1 MHCHFRSLSGYSQ
14 HAVLALLLYIL
25 LACSAYAQLALPA
38 NAANATTTL
47 IAVPER
53 SVVALGATQNVNLEP
68 ALQFFLDSTG
78 RFTQEQIEALPA
90 TAFAGVKPSASYLI
104 GNGALWLQFDAVNN
118 RPQTHWRLT
127 VPLPGVDDV
136 SLYYRGQDGQWAVQQ
151 AGDRRAIS
159 NWTQPARYPVF
170 SLSHELGKQVRYFV
184 KIEHARVPYSVMP
197 RIVTDAQLLDSELL
211 SHILLGAY
219 FGLAALVVVLALANT
234 VAYRDAGFGTYAL
247 YIALFTLSQGM
258 FTSVAGLYWW
268 PEWPALNRGLSFTF
282 VLAVAAATWFVRTV
296 VMPRRFSPALDKA
309 VLTLVVV
316 LPLAGLMDMLLQ
328 TQLTF
333 SVYNWLLSL
342 DLFLLVMVI
351 LAAVYA
357 GDRHSRWVAYG
368 FSPILAASMLP
379 LLRNYG
385 AIPSSFWTEYAM
397 LIGSAIEVPILFYG
411 LYRRMAQGRSIN
423 LRASSVR
430 YADPLTGVYTAKI
443 VSQKLQQLLDVTQ
456 RQHQPFAL
464 LAIELTNYAE
474 LLKKYNR
481 DTADRALVMA
491 AVRIRSVARAVD
503 TVARIGETQFGL
515 LIEGPVNINDANDMA
530 TQILAAGLRATNEL
544 PEREPLRFHIALG
557 HHGAPTAPYPAQAEA
572 FLTRLLAALNE
583 MNDGSGKAIRIAK
596 I

>member
-1 MHCHFRSLSGYSQ
+1 MYRQ
-14 HAVLALLLYIL
+14 HTLLALLLNL
-25 LACSAYAQLALPA
+25 LMACSAYAQVSLPA
-38 NAANATTTL
+38 SQIAPVPAAYAAPAGPVVTL
-47 IAVPER
+47 GSTPT
-53 SVVALGATQNVNLEP
+53 LNLEP
-68 ALQFFLDSTG
+68 ALRFFLDTTG
-78 RFTQEQIEALPA
+78 QLTQDQLEALPEA
-90 TAFAGVKPSASYLI
+90 SFARVQTGAPFLI

-136 SLYYRGQDGQWAVQQ
+136 SLFYRGQDGQWAVQQ

-159 NWTQPARYPVF
+159 NWTQPGRYPVF

-197 RIVTDAQLLDSELL
+197 RIVTDAQLLETELL

-247 YIALFTLSQGM
+247 YIALFTLAQGM

-296 VMPRRFSPALDKA
+296 VMPKRFSPALDKA

-342 DLFLLVMVI
+342 DLFLLFTVVFV
-351 LAAVYA
+351 AVYS
-357 GDRHSRWVAYG
+357 GDKHSRWVAYG
-368 FSPILAASMLP
+368 FLPILAASMLP

-385 AIPSSFWTEYAM
+385 AIASSFWTEYAM

-411 LYRRMAQGRSIN
+411 LYRRMAQDRSIN

-430 YADPLTGVYTAKI
+430 YSDPLTGVYTAKI
-443 VSQKLQQLLDVTQ
+443 VRQKLLQVLDATP
-456 RQHQPFAL
+456 RYHQPFAL
-464 LAIELTNYAE
+464 LAIELTNYAD

-491 AVRIRSVARAVD
+491 AARIRSVARSAD
-503 TVARIGETQFGL
+503 TVARLGETQFAL
-515 LIEGPVNINDANDMA
+515 LMEGPITANDANDVA
-530 TQILAAGLRATNEL
+530 TKILAAGLRATNEL
-544 PEREPLRFHIALG
+544 PEREPLRFNIALS
-557 HHGAPTAPYPAQAEA
+557 HYNEPRAPFPARAESA
-572 FLTRLLAALNE
+572 LTQLLAAVKE
-583 MNDGSGKAIRIAK
+583 MNDGSGKAIRFLK
-596 I
+596 L

>member
-1 MHCHFRSLSGYSQ
+1 MYRQ
-14 HAVLALLLYIL
+14 HLLLALLLNIL
-25 LACSAYAQLALPA
+25 LACNVHAQGQLPA
-38 NAANATTTL
+38 SLAEPAPVAKVAAERNVVTL
-47 IAVPER
+47 
-53 SVVALGATQNVNLEP
+53 GGTQTVNLEP
-68 ALQFFLDSTG
+68 ALLFFLDSTG
-78 RFTQEQIEALPA
+78 RLTQDQIEALPDA
-90 TAFAGVKPSASYLI
+90 TLARVQPGAPFLI

-170 SLSHELGKQVRYFV
+170 SISHELGKQVRYFV

-247 YIALFTLSQGM
+247 YIALFTLAQGM

-268 PEWPALNRGLSFTF
+268 PEWPALNRGLTFTF

-296 VMPRRFSPALDKA
+296 VMPKRFSPALDKA

-316 LPLAGLMDMLLQ
+316 LPLAGLLDMLLQ

-333 SVYNWLLSL
+333 NVYNWLLSL
-342 DLFLLVMVI
+342 DFLLLFVVI
-351 LAAVYA
+351 SAAIFA

-385 AIPSSFWTEYAM
+385 VIPSSFWTEYAM
-397 LIGSAIEVPILFYG
+397 LIGSAIEVPIMFYG
-411 LYRRMAQGRSIN
+411 LYRRMAQDRSIN

-430 YADPLTGVYTAKI
+430 YADPLTGVYSAKV
-443 VSQKLQQLLDVTQ
+443 VSQKLKQLLAATP

-464 LAIELTNYAE
+464 LAIDLTNYAE

-491 AVRIRSVARAVD
+491 AARIRSVARSVD

-515 LIEGPVNINDANDMA
+515 LIEGPVNTNDANDMA
-530 TQILAAGLRATNEL
+530 TRILAAGLRATNEL
-544 PEREPLRFHIALG
+544 PEREPLRFNIALG
-557 HHGAPTAPYPAQAEA
+557 HHGEPNAAYPAQAESVMT
-572 FLTRLLAALNE
+572 LLLAALVE
-583 MNDGSGKAIRIAK
+583 MKDGSGKAIRVLK

>member
-1 MHCHFRSLSGYSQ
+1 MYRRHTL
-14 HAVLALLLYIL
+14 LALLLNL
-25 LACSAYAQLALPA
+25 LMACSVHAQVRLPASQVAPGPAAYA
-38 NAANATTTL
+38 AA
-47 IAVPER
+47 EGD
-53 SVVALGATQNVNLEP
+53 VVALGSTPTLNLEP
-68 ALQFFLDSTG
+68 VFRSFLDRTG
-78 RFTQEQIEALPA
+78 RFNQDQIEALTDA
-90 TAFAGVKPSASYLI
+90 TFSRVQPGAPYLI
-104 GNGALWLQFDAVNN
+104 GTGALWLQFDAVNN

-136 SLYYRGQDGQWAVQQ
+136 SLYYRGQDGQWVVQQ

-159 NWTQPARYPVF
+159 NWTQPGRYPVF
-170 SLSHELGKQVRYFV
+170 SISHELGTQVRYFV
-184 KIEHARVPYSVMP
+184 RIEHARVPYSVMP
-197 RIVTDAQLLDSELL
+197 RIVTDAQLLDAELL

-234 VAYRDAGFGTYAL
+234 VAYRDAGFGTYAV

-258 FTSVAGLYWW
+258 FTGVAGLYWW
-268 PEWPALNRGLSFTF
+268 PDWPALNQGLTFTF

-296 VMPRRFSPALDKA
+296 VMPKRFSPLLDKA

-316 LPLAGLMDMLLQ
+316 LPLAGLLDMLLQ

-342 DLFLLVMVI
+342 DLFLMFAVV
-351 LAAVYA
+351 AVAVYA
-357 GDRHSRWVAYG
+357 GDKHSRWVAYG

-379 LLRNYG
+379 LLRNFG

-423 LRASSVR
+423 MRASSVR
-430 YADPLTGVYTAKI
+430 YADPLTGVYVAK
-443 VSQKLQQLLDVTQ
+443 VVRQKLQQVLELTP
-456 RQHQPFAL
+456 RHRQPFAL

-491 AVRIRSVARAVD
+491 AVRIRSVARSVD
-503 TVARIGETQFGL
+503 TVARLGDTQFGL
-515 LIEGPVNINDANDMA
+515 LMEGPISANDANDVA
-530 TQILAAGLRATNEL
+530 TKILAAGLRATNEL
-544 PEREPLRFHIALG
+544 PEREPLRFHIALS
-557 HHGAPTAPYPAQAEA
+557 HRNEPQASYPAQAEA
-572 FLTRLLAALNE
+572 MLIQLLTAVKE
-583 MNDGSGKAIRIAK
+583 MNDGSGRAIRLLK
-596 I
+596 L

>member
-1 MHCHFRSLSGYSQ
+1 
-14 HAVLALLLYIL
+14 V
-25 LACSAYAQLALPA
+25 YAQLALPA
-38 NAANATTTL
+38 NPASTTTTL

-78 RFTQEQIEALPA
+78 RLTQQQIEALPA
-90 TAFAGVKPSASYLI
+90 TAFAGVKPSASYMI
-104 GNGALWLQFDAVNN
+104 GNGALWLRFDAVNN

-197 RIVTDAQLLDSELL
+197 RIVTDGQLLDSELL

-247 YIALFTLSQGM
+247 YIGLFTLAQGVN
-258 FTSVAGLYWW
+258 TGVAGLYWW
-268 PEWPALNRGLSFTF
+268 PEWPGLNQGLMLAF

-296 VMPRRFSPALDKA
+296 VTPRRFSPVLDRA
-309 VLTLVVV
+309 VLALVVL
-316 LPLAGLMDMLLQ
+316 LPLIGLLDLLLR

-333 SVYNWLLSL
+333 SLFNWLMSL
-342 DLFLLVMVI
+342 DFLLLFVVI
-351 LAAVYA
+351 SAAIFA

-411 LYRRMAQGRSIN
+411 LYRRMAQDRSIN

-430 YADPLTGVYTAKI
+430 YADPLTGVYSAQI
-443 VSQKLQQLLDVTQ
+443 VSQKLKQLLAAAP
-456 RQHQPFAL
+456 RQHQPFTS

-515 LIEGPVNINDANDMA
+515 LIEGPVNTNDANDRA
-530 TQILAAGLRATNEL
+530 TKILAAGLRATNEL

-557 HHGAPTAPYPAQAEA
+557 FHGESDASYPAQAEA
-572 FLTRLLAALNE
+572 ILKRLSATLNE

>member
-1 MHCHFRSLSGYSQ
+1 MYRQ
-14 HAVLALLLYIL
+14 HTLLALLLNL
-25 LACSAYAQLALPA
+25 LMACSAYAQVLLPA
-38 NAANATTTL
+38 SQSASVPAANA
-47 IAVPER
+47 VPEG
-53 SVVALGATQNVNLEP
+53 SVVALGSTPPLNLEL
-68 ALQFFLDSTG
+68 ALRYFQDNTG
-78 RFTQEQIEALPA
+78 LLTQDQIEALPDSTFSEVQPGA
-90 TAFAGVKPSASYLI
+90 PFLI
-104 GNGALWLQFDAVNN
+104 GNGAVWLQFDAVNN
-118 RPQTHWRLT
+118 RPQLHWRLT

-159 NWTQPARYPVF
+159 NWTQPGRYPVF
-170 SLSHELGKQVRYFV
+170 SLSYDSGKQVRYFV

-197 RIVTDAQLLDSELL
+197 RIVTDTQLLETELL

-219 FGLAALVVVLALANT
+219 FGLAALIVVLALANT

-268 PEWPALNRGLSFTF
+268 PEWPALNRGLTFTF

-309 VLTLVVV
+309 VVTLVVL
-316 LPLAGLMDMLLQ
+316 LPLAGLLDMLLQ

-342 DLFLLVMVI
+342 DLFLMLTVVLV
-351 LAAVYA
+351 AVYS
-357 GDRHSRWVAYG
+357 GDKHSRWVAYG

-430 YADPLTGVYTAKI
+430 YSDPLTGVYTAKI
-443 VSQKLQQLLDVTQ
+443 VHQKLQQVLGVTP
-456 RQHQPFAL
+456 RYHQPFAL
-464 LAIELTNYAE
+464 LAIELTNYEE

-491 AVRIRSVARAVD
+491 AVRIRSVARSAD
-503 TVARIGETQFGL
+503 TVARLGETQFAL
-515 LIEGPVNINDANDMA
+515 LMEGPVTANDANDVA
-530 TQILAAGLRATNEL
+530 TKILAAGLRATNEL
-544 PEREPLRFHIALG
+544 PEREPLRFNIALS
-557 HHGAPTAPYPAQAEA
+557 HYNEPGAPFPAQAESA
-572 FLTRLLAALNE
+572 LTQLLAAVKE
-583 MNDGSGKAIRIAK
+583 MNDGSGKVIRFLK
-596 I
+596 L

>member
-1 MHCHFRSLSGYSQ
+1 MYRQ
-14 HAVLALLLYIL
+14 HTLLALLLNFL
-25 LACSAYAQLALPA
+25 MACSAYAQVLLPA
-38 NAANATTTL
+38 SQIASVPAAY
-47 IAVPER
+47 AVPKGP
-53 SVVALGATQNVNLEP
+53 VIALDNSPTLNLEP
-68 ALQFFLDSTG
+68 SLRVFLDSTG
-78 RFTQEQIEALPA
+78 RLTQYQIETLPEA
-90 TAFAGVKPSASYLI
+90 AFAGVNPGASYLI
-104 GNGALWLQFDAVNN
+104 GHGALWLQFDAVNN

-159 NWTQPARYPVF
+159 NWTQPGRYPVF
-170 SLSHELGKQVRYFV
+170 SLSHESGKQVRYFV
-184 KIEHARVPYSVMP
+184 KIEHAPVPYSVMP
-197 RIVTDAQLLDSELL
+197 RIVTDTQLLDTELL

-268 PEWPALNRGLSFTF
+268 PEWPALNRGLTFTF

-316 LPLAGLMDMLLQ
+316 LPLAGLLDMLLQ

-342 DLFLLVMVI
+342 DLFLLLMVI
-351 LAAVYA
+351 LVAVYA

-411 LYRRMAQGRSIN
+411 LYRRMAQDRSIN

-430 YADPLTGVYTAKI
+430 YSDPLTGVYTAKI
-443 VSQKLQQLLDVTQ
+443 VSQKLLQLLGATP
-456 RQHQPFAL
+456 RYHQPFAL
-464 LAIELTNYAE
+464 LTIDLTNYTE

-491 AVRIRSVARAVD
+491 AVRIRSVARSVD
-503 TVARIGETQFGL
+503 TVARLGDTQFAL
-515 LIEGPVNINDANDMA
+515 LMEGPVTANDANDVA
-530 TQILAAGLRATNEL
+530 TKILAAGLRATNEL
-544 PEREPLRFHIALG
+544 PEREPLRFNIALS
-557 HHGAPTAPYPAQAEA
+557 HHNEPRVSFPAQAETT
-572 FLTRLLAALNE
+572 LTQLLAAVKE
-583 MNDGSGKAIRIAK
+583 MKDGSGKAIRFFK
-596 I
+596 L